1 MEGALLIVVRRLF
14 MRPFD
19 PGGLARLLARSAPRL
34 RHIRFAR
41 DSAPDDVATVERSRP
56 SPSLPR
62 APPDAFARPLRGVT
76 ASPALTRPSPAASA
90 ASARGLAARRAF
102 VVVVG
107 APIAARFIG
116 SLFR

>member
-1 MEGALLIVVRRLF
+1 MCW
-14 MRPFD
+14 
-19 PGGLARLLARSAPRL
+19 LLARHRASGTSGLLEIPP
-34 RHIRFAR
+34 
-41 DSAPDDVATVERSRP
+41 PDDVATVERSRP

-76 ASPALTRPSPAASA
+76 ASPALTRPAPAASA

-116 SLFR
+116 